1 MAFEQQ
7 TQVTP
12 APNSMP
18 VPGEAAG
25 MAAAGFP
32 GMATAAAPLPDLYGD
47 DLELKKLFKECRDLA
62 FDQRWLYERLWWRN
76 ILYVLNR
83 QWIWYNPTRNA
94 WQDKRMAKWV
104 PRPVTNKL
112 AEGVQAIRSVFSAV
126 ELGAKC
132 RPAGDDPKDVQ
143 TAETADRM
151 EPAIAA
157 EHEIRQRFHEGDF
170 WLSTTGNVFYHPWF
184 DKRQEHGALLVPY
197 ERCTVCTT
205 VSAPDIIEKAGN
217 VCPECGQMAFEPA
230 MDEDDQPLGQTYA
243 IGRGTTDVC
252 SPLEIGLPPS
262 YSSFAEVPWLLRM
275 RWRAKSWYEKN
286 HADLA
291 KTLHFDKSPQERSLQ
306 LLRAVASQSD
316 IQGATLGAMNSEGQ
330 QAEGIVEYELW
341 LKPTP
346 KYPRGLLLRCVGEKG
361 QETVLRIPEENLPG
375 PLPNNTVNGQPWFP
389 WIHVAYENIGGR
401 VWGRSPLDLVIQKQD
416 QINQL
421 DSMVQLIVQ
430 RMANPVWLE
439 PKGAEVKRFTGE
451 PGLVVRWNPLV
462 GAGNAKPERIEG
474 SNIPNSIIQLRQQY
488 VSDLEAG
495 LGTSDVLKGTKP
507 AGIEAFSAMQLLVE
521 RAQSRFGPVLA
532 ARGEAYRQ
540 WYTMALELEREH
552 GPIERTWAALGAN
565 RKWTFENFKNANLWG
580 SITVIVED
588 GSQAPKTNL
597 GDRAAIE
604 HLNQLGFID
613 PTDTDQKVA
622 IYEAFG
628 QTRLLPALNAHV
640 KAALQEQDA
649 FTKWANSPGSQP
661 MPIMPGAG
669 AVMNPHTG
677 AMVDPATGAD
687 MPPQYLQPSPM
698 VRKIWN
704 NDDVHVAEHTK
715 WANSDE
721 ARQLFAQRPDVE
733 QAFTMHLMEHQQA
746 IMQAAMQAAM
756 TAAPGPGGKPGG
768 GAGRAMA
775 NSNQESGK
783 PGVNQ
788 APPA

>member
-1 MAFEQQ
+1 MAFDQQ
-7 TQVTP
+7 TQVVP

-18 VPGEAAG
+18 VPGEDAG
-25 MAAAGFP
+25 IAAAGFP
-32 GMATAAAPLPDLYGD
+32 GLTPTGVSLPDPYAD
-47 DLELKKLFKECRDLA
+47 DDALKKLFKECKEMA
-62 FDQRWLYERLWWRN
+62 FDQRWLYERIWWRN

-112 AEGVQAIRSVFSAV
+112 AEGVQSIRSVFGSV

-143 TAETADRM
+143 TAETGDRM
-151 EPAIAA
+151 EPALAA
-157 EHEIRQRFHEGDF
+157 DHSIRARFHEGDF
-170 WLSTTGNVFYHPWF
+170 WLCTTGNVFGHVWF
-184 DKRQEHGALLVPY
+184 DKRQENGTLLVPY
-197 ERCTVCTT
+197 ERCTACGET
-205 VSAPDIIEKAGN
+205 SPPDQVLEAGN
-217 VCPECGQMAFEPA
+217 VCPKCGAMAFEPA
-230 MDEDDQPLGQTYA
+230 LDAKGLPLGMEYPV
-243 IGRGTTDVC
+243 GKGTTDML
-252 SPLEIGLPPS
+252 SPLEVGLPPG
-262 YSSFAEVPWLLRM
+262 YSKFEECPWLIRL
-275 RWRAKSWYEKN
+275 RWRTKQWYQKN
-286 HADLA
+286 HAELA
-291 KTLHFDKSPQERSLQ
+291 KTLKFDNSPNERSLQ
-306 LLRAVASQSD
+306 LLKAVASQSD
-316 IQGATLGAMNSEGQ
+316 IQGATIGSFGGEN

-341 LKPTP
+341 YKPTP
-346 KYPRGLLLRCVGEKG
+346 DYPRGLLLRMVGESGK
-361 QETVLRIPEENLPG
+361 ETILRVEEESTPG
-375 PLPNNTVNGQPWFP
+375 PLPNTTAAGQPWFP
-389 WIHVAYENIGGR
+389 WFHTAYEQIGGR
-401 VWGRSPLDLVIQKQD
+401 VWGRSPLDIAIQKQD

-474 SNIPNSIIQLRQQY
+474 SNIPPSVISLREQY
-488 VSDLEAG
+488 VHDLEES

-507 AGIEAFSAMQLLVE
+507 AGVDAFSAMQLLVE
-521 RAQSRFGPVLA
+521 RGMSRFGAVLA
-532 ARGEAYRQ
+532 ARGESYRL
-540 WYTMALELEREH
+540 WYTMALELERAY
-552 GPIERTWAALGAN
+552 GPVERTWAALGAN

-580 SITVIVED
+580 SISVVVED
-588 GSQAPKTNL
+588 GSQSPKTNL

-622 IYEAFG
+622 IYEKFG
-628 QTRLLPALNAHV
+628 QTGLLPALNAHV

-649 FTKWANSPGSQP
+649 FTKWAMSQDSQQLP
-661 MPIMPGAG
+661 PAPGAMLDPMSG
-669 AVMNPHTG
+669 A
-677 AMVDPATGAD
+677 AVDPATGAPL
-687 MPPQYLQPSPM
+687 PPQTVTPSPM
-698 VRKIWN
+698 VRKLWN
-704 NDDVHVAEHTK
+704 NDEVHVAEHTK

-721 ARQLFAQRPDVE
+721 ARQLFAQRPDIE
-733 QAFTMHLMEHQQA
+733 QAFTMHLIEHQQA

-756 TAAPGPGGKPGG
+756 TQAGPGGPPQPG

-783 PGVNQ
+783 PGENQ
-788 APPA
+788 AAAA